1 MSPTTHERRSRL
13 RKSEQIT
20 AAAVQ
25 SRARNAP
32 VLTVATPNDLVQG
45 TEADVAARSPRRTVT
60 LNGNPATVN
69 ADGTWCCT

>member
-1 MSPTTHERRSRL
+1 
-13 RKSEQIT
+13 
-20 AAAVQ
+20 
-25 SRARNAP
+25 